1 MMPLKMA
8 TTKKPL
14 NRLYQPS
21 MIVGLKGT
29 KTSSPSVPK
38 TRRAAT
44 NVNGDIS
51 ATATLIKR
59 KEAPHNADKTK
70 STRYSLGFMRLIL
83 LSVEN
88 AVYHT
93 KTLGNFENLS
103 DLHHQRRQALRSHVS
118 HRPAR
123 TKTLR
128 IRQTLNQH
136 WKVNY
141 RTSHRNIAHA
151 CYVMS

>member
-8 TTKKPL
+8 TTRKPR

-38 TRRAAT
+38 TRRTAT

-70 STRYSLGFMRLIL
+70 STRYSLGFIRLIL

-93 KTLGNFENLS
+93 KTLKKHSTCML
-103 DLHHQRRQALRSHVS
+103 
-118 HRPAR
+118 
-123 TKTLR
+123 
-128 IRQTLNQH
+128 
-136 WKVNY
+136 
-141 RTSHRNIAHA
+141 
-151 CYVMS
+151 CYVIEVLSQARNKGTERTNG

>member
-8 TTKKPL
+8 TTRKPR

-29 KTSSPSVPK
+29 KTSSPSVPR
-38 TRRAAT
+38 TRRTAT

-70 STRYSLGFMRLIL
+70 STRYSLGFMQLTL

-88 AVYHT
+88 AVYHM
-93 KTLGNFENLS
+93 KTSGNIES
-103 DLHHQRRQALRSHVS
+103 TQEE
-118 HRPAR
+118 
-123 TKTLR
+123 
-128 IRQTLNQH
+128 
-136 WKVNY
+136 NY
-141 RTSHRNIAHA
+141 RTSQGNIARA
-151 CYVMS
+151 CYVM

>member
-8 TTKKPL
+8 TTRKPR

-29 KTSSPSVPK
+29 KTSSPSVPR
-38 TRRAAT
+38 TRRTAT

-88 AVYHT
+88 AVYH
-93 KTLGNFENLS
+93 
-103 DLHHQRRQALRSHVS
+103 R
-118 HRPAR
+118 
-123 TKTLR
+123 
-128 IRQTLNQH
+128 
-136 WKVNY
+136 KVNY